1 MIEFVRDLKY
11 MLHLHFRLATS
22 PATASGED
30 FVSKTVDVTFEP
42 GETGPK
48 QVEFEIVDDKLVENT
63 ESFIVS
69 VVSSSVP
76 AITSGEPATVNIRD
90 NDGNN
95 VCVNVLLVIIHDV
108 RTKEIDIQLVF

>member
-1 MIEFVRDLKY
+1 MSAVL
-11 MLHLHFRLATS
+11 FRLAAS
-22 PATASGED
+22 PGTASGED

-48 QVEFEIVDDKLVENT
+48 QVEFEIVDDELVENT
-63 ESFIVS
+63 ESFKVS

-95 VCVNVLLVIIHDV
+95 VSVIFLNLKNSLIIH
-108 RTKEIDIQLVF
+108 E